1 MYGNVWTCTIHW
13 YRGTEQKI
21 KKQKKPNLYLCPIRL
36 PRNNARIIMII
47 TTTTPIPPPKK
58 NKKERKKLKSIPLE
72 TEVHNN

>member
-36 PRNNARIIMII
+36 PRNNAKIIMII
-47 TTTTPIPPPKK
+47 TTTTPTPKK
-58 NKKERKKLKSIPLE
+58 IRKKER
-72 TEVHNN
+72 N